1 MLRLRNLRNKYQK
14 RLIRPLYAQTQAT
27 PYAAVLDDTL
37 RGPSGDFVFTANSFK
52 YKGGL
57 VPGTV
62 MTNVGDKVKV
72 HTGTDP
78 AAGFA
83 GQTPPS
89 PRAFGLLANFV
100 GGDLDD
106 LGDENYVGV
115 WRGPDSVYE
124 ILAPGFAGSGTGA
137 GTGGGDLLTAWT
149 AAVTAGVGN
158 VPLYAGPDG
167 RLTHLP
173 VAGNRE
179 VVAYLIE
186 RPTVSRIVV
195 DLKV

>member
-1 MLRLRNLRNKYQK
+1 MLRIRNLRNKYQK

-37 RGPSGDFVFTANSFK
+37 RDASGYYQFTANSFK

-62 MTNVGDKVKV
+62 MVNRGEKVTV
-72 HTGTDP
+72 ATGADP
-78 AAGFA
+78 AGAGA
-83 GQTPPS
+83 GPY
-89 PRAFGLLANFV
+89 AFGLLANFV
-100 GGDLDD
+100 GGELDD

-115 WRGPDSVYE
+115 WRGPDSVFE
-124 ILAPGFAGSGTGA
+124 ILAPGFDDTGLSA
-137 GTGGGDLLTAWT
+137 AWDAST
-149 AAVTAGVGN
+149 QGLP

-167 RLTHLP
+167 RLAYLAA
-173 VAGNRE
+173 AGNRQ
-179 VVAYLIE
+179 VVARLIE
-186 RPTVSRIVV
+186 RPSASRIVV